1 MAHYIKF
8 SPPYRFLH
16 GARAK
21 DDTIRTVE
29 CGKVESLKRR
39 LFGST
44 WKIQLVFLALA
55 GCVALFVGWAKPSAK
70 RSHPF
75 AEGMDFKFFA
85 VNAKKTIRFSQINSE
100 LNGEDSPVGVYE
112 FTLLDLNHD
121 GQQELILELSG
132 CGSDVL
138 ILHRMKDGLYGYI
151 KPFRGFKS
159 LRKDGTYE
167 GASSAVDV
175 GEYRVNQFLPTGI
188 QEACVWRHESGEC
201 RWTPE
206 LGEPEVE
213 ILHFIGEKQVI
224 QEELN
229 AFADTLEEAEFVE
242 WRPWPAGRSV
252 PEDVVHWLNEAG
264 VTWLKPEKMK
274 SS

>member
-1 MAHYIKF
+1 MK
-8 SPPYRFLH
+8 
-16 GARAK
+16 RAAF
-21 DDTIRTVE
+21 R
-29 CGKVESLKRR
+29 
-39 LFGST
+39 ST
-44 WKIQLVFLALA
+44 WEIQLVFLALA
-55 GCVALFVGWAKPSAK
+55 GCVSLFVLKAKLTTK
-70 RSHPF
+70 KGHPF
-75 AEGMDFKFFA
+75 AEGMDFKFYS
-85 VNAKKTIRFSQINSE
+85 VDAKKTIRFSQINSE

-132 CGSDVL
+132 CGGDVL

-175 GEYRVNQFLPTGI
+175 GEYRVKQFLPTGI

-201 RWTPE
+201 RWNTE
-206 LGEPEVE
+206 SGEPEVE
-213 ILHFIGEKQVI
+213 ILHFIGEKQAT

-229 AFADTLEEAEFVE
+229 SFFDTLEEAEFVE
-242 WRPWPAGRSV
+242 WRPWPAGGSV
-252 PEDVVHWLNEAG
+252 PEDVVHWINESG
-264 VTWLKPEKMK
+264 VTWLKPKR
-274 SS
+274 